1 MDFTSLSFC
10 LFLAVSLCVYHS
22 VKTQKARLI
31 ALALANAAF
40 FALSGVRFAVCCT
53 AVLAASYGM
62 GLLVEKAQKN
72 RARMGWVA
80 AAAVL
85 AVLGVFK
92 YLDFALSW
100 FGAAPTGLVAP
111 LGISFYTLACAGYLV
126 EVGKGEAAEKDPLS
140 FFLIAGSFYTVT
152 SGPIPRYEQLQLY
165 KALPAFDE
173 PLFNRG
179 MTRLMWGM
187 FQKLVVA
194 NSLGVSVN
202 HYFANIPTEAPVRLL
217 CAAVFY
223 SLQLYFDFAGY
234 SDIVLGA
241 AAMFGLQLP
250 ENFVRPYLAVDIQD
264 FWRRWHISL
273 STWLQKYVYIP
284 LGGSRKGTLRTYIN
298 LIIVFLVSG
307 LWHGA
312 AWNFVFWG
320 LLHGIASAAHRIIKP
335 LWAKLGTAGLTQ
347 RNALAKN
354 AARFGVFLFTTVAWI
369 FFRAPSLSLS
379 VDYLWRLG
387 SLGEVPFYLLSSL
400 NIPAGKLWST
410 YIGAALILLR
420 DLLAEKGHDPLEA
433 VQSKPP
439 LRTALNMALYAA
451 IAFFGVFGVSSFLY
465 HAF

>member
-1 MDFTSLSFC
+1 MDFTSVSFV
-10 LFLAVSLCVYHS
+10 LFLALSLCVYHT
-22 VKTQKARLI
+22 VKSAKARLWS
-31 ALALANAAF
+31 LAGANAAF
-40 FALSGVRFAVCCT
+40 FVLCGVRFAVCCLL
-53 AVLAASYGM
+53 VLAASYGL
-62 GLLVEKAQKN
+62 GLAVGRAKAN
-72 RARMGWVA
+72 RARKGWFA
-80 AAAVL
+80 AGAVL
-85 AVLGVFK
+85 AVLAVFK

-100 FGAAPTGLVAP
+100 FGAPATGIVAP

-140 FFLIAGSFYTVT
+140 FFLFAGSFYTVT

-165 KALPAFDE
+165 KELPCFDE

-179 MTRLMWGM
+179 MNRLMWGM

-194 NSLGVSVN
+194 NSLGVSVSY
-202 HYFANIPTEAPVRLL
+202 YFANIQTEAPVRLL

-264 FWRRWHISL
+264 FWRRWHMSL

-298 LIIVFLVSG
+298 LILVFLVSG

-335 LWAKLGTAGLTQ
+335 LWAKLGVDSLTK
-347 RNALAKN
+347 RNVFARN
-354 AARFGVFLFTTVAWI
+354 AARLGLFVFTTVAWI

-379 VDYLWRLG
+379 IDYLWRLR

-400 NIPAGKLWST
+400 NIPDGKLYST

-420 DLLAEKGHDPLEA
+420 DLLAENGHDPLEA
-433 VQSKPP
+433 VQQKPL